1 MVWVVMIWL
10 VTHTL
15 EMVKERRYHPLM
27 DVLVVVMADRK
38 MAPTQRSEELT
49 KDHPVELKWLHQVVS
64 KAEPQ
69 LLVVSVLARLLRKV
83 KAIQPVRLA
92 ALLVAEC
99 QCQSV
104 YKLGRTPG
112 RQQCRVPHRV
122 SRAVQAARCPALGGA
137 IGQALRHR
145 SDISR
150 LPVLFRS
157 SALLKSYVCLTIQ
170 VIGSCIG
177 YPLRGQL
184 FNLLIL

>member
-1 MVWVVMIWL
+1 MVWVAKIWL

-15 EMVKERRYHPLM
+15 EMVKEGKYHPLM
-27 DVLVVVMADRK
+27 TGLVVVMVDRK
-38 MAPTQRSEELT
+38 MARTLRSEELI

-64 KAEPQ
+64 KAELQ
-69 LLVVSVLARLLRKV
+69 LLVVPVLARLLRKV
-83 KAIQPVRLA
+83 KIIQPVRLA
-92 ALLVAEC
+92 APLVAEC
-99 QCQSV
+99 QCHSV
-104 YKLGRTPG
+104 YKPGRTLG

-122 SRAVQAARCPALGGA
+122 SRAVQAVRCPAPGGA

-150 LPVLFRS
+150 LPALFRS